1 MKWDRPGILQPKT
14 TLWRNSAAFKNWVV
28 ETEKKKITFQEYR
41 EGEWYTNRPTWYA
54 WGLNNLMLAAVYCA
68 IGFCCVHVIAA
79 ARSSSSA
86 RRRGGSDSELA
97 CMGSLRRALPLG
109 IRNERLVLCTVFRV
123 TRFFFTTLLNHRHF
137 WAIISFVGS

>member
-1 MKWDRPGILQPKT
+1 
-14 TLWRNSAAFKNWVV
+14 
-28 ETEKKKITFQEYR
+28 
-41 EGEWYTNRPTWYA
+41 
-54 WGLNNLMLAAVYCA
+54 MLAAVYCA

-109 IRNERLVLCTVFRV
+109 IRNDYGVYCDTRRCSPRPLHRV
-123 TRFFFTTLLNHRHF
+123 YAARQQPQH
-137 WAIISFVGS
+137 